1 LEIKDLCFCLTLP
14 FWKKMISN
22 TVYVIS
28 IRNNF
33 NVAKPLEKRDNH
45 SISNRLSLWEEYL
58 FNIIKNIEGGKRIFT
73 M

>member
-1 LEIKDLCFCLTLP
+1 
-14 FWKKMISN
+14 MISN

-33 NVAKPLEKRDNH
+33 NVAKSLEKRDNH
-45 SISNRLSLWEEYL
+45 SISNGLSLWEEYL